1 MSIATIKATI
11 TTPIQVIGELIQLI
25 KSNTVDYY
33 KTNSLPE
40 VTKLTRIEPI
50 TVISRDCMNLDY
62 TSDVL
67 QSCLNIFAG
76 YYLQAVALTA
86 RIGNV
91 RATKV
96 LDRLNPDR
104 DSSGFFASVES
115 HNADTMYAG
124 NYQFKLPRTSLSMEG
139 KFKDMIDNDRDLD
152 ELIDTAS
159 KEPNPE
165 HGGSVL
171 GRNTIDK
178 ILPMAANLAVG
189 KMFEV
194 EIHVDDKTIRVPI
207 NIRIAPAVLPDQTVE
222 HMLTIKKED
231 NTLSERYHAWRSGR
245 IALIKDLILCQD
257 LIDTHRKALMNDDTG
272 VYNQIINRANNAKK
286 FGLLTQNPSL
296 VSASSIFVFSEVIA
310 ANIERVLGGKLSNPR
325 IRQKAFEN
333 TYAMLLVVVDRE
345 WERIVIYHRGIAT
358 STEVSIKDIK
368 SMTNSKGPDVTDIL
382 RSYIAGNS
390 PSF

>member
-1 MSIATIKATI
+1 VSIATVKATLV
-11 TTPIQVIGELIQLI
+11 TPIQVIGEFIQLI

-33 KTNSLPE
+33 KTTSLPE
-40 VTKLTRIEPI
+40 ITKLTRIEPI
-50 TVISRDCMNLDY
+50 TVISRDCMNLEY
-62 TSDVL
+62 TGDVL

-76 YYLQAVALTA
+76 YYLQAIALTA

-104 DSSGFFASVES
+104 DSSGFYASTES
-115 HNADTMYAG
+115 YKIDTMYAH

-139 KFKDMIDNDRDLD
+139 KFKDMIDNDKDLGD
-152 ELIDTAS
+152 LIDEAGNE
-159 KEPNPE
+159 KGPE
-165 HGGSVL
+165 SGHSVL
-171 GRNTIDK
+171 GRGTTDK

-194 EIHVDDKTIRVPI
+194 EIHVDDKSISIPV
-207 NIRIAPAVLPDQTVE
+207 NIRIAPAVLPDNSVE

-231 NTLSERYHAWRSGR
+231 NTLNERYHAWRAGR
-245 IALIKDLILCQD
+245 IGLIKDLILCQD
-257 LIDTHRKALMNDDTG
+257 LIDTHRKALMNDDAG
-272 VYNQIINRANNAKK
+272 VYSQIINRANNAKK

-310 ANIERVLGGKLSNPR
+310 ANIERTLGGKLSNPR

-333 TYAMLLVVVDRE
+333 TYAMLLVVIDRE
-345 WERIVIYHRGIAT
+345 WERVIIYHRGIAT
-358 STEVSIKDIK
+358 ATEVSIKDIK

>member
-1 MSIATIKATI
+1 MSIATVKATLV
-11 TTPIQVIGELIQLI
+11 TPIQVIGEFIQLI

-62 TSDVL
+62 TSDIL

-76 YYLQAVALTA
+76 YYLQAIALTA

-104 DSSGFFASVES
+104 DSSGFYASTES
-115 HNADTMYAG
+115 HKADTMYAE
-124 NYQFKLPRTSLSMEG
+124 NYQFKLPRTSVSMEG
-139 KFKDMIDNDRDLD
+139 KFKDMIDNDKDLGA
-152 ELIDTAS
+152 LIDDAANE
-159 KEPNPE
+159 KNPE
-165 HGGSVL
+165 NGHAIL
-171 GRNTIDK
+171 GRGTTDK
-178 ILPMAANLAVG
+178 ILPMVANLAVG

-194 EIHVDDKTIRVPI
+194 QINVDDKSIVVPV
-207 NIRIAPAVLPDQTVE
+207 NIRIAPAILPDNVVE

-231 NTLSERYHAWRSGR
+231 NTLTERYHAWRAGR
-245 IALIKDLILCQD
+245 IGLIRDLILCQD
-257 LIDTHRKALMNDDTG
+257 LIDTHRKALMNDDAG
-272 VYNQIINRANNAKK
+272 VYSQIISRANNAKT

-296 VSASSIFVFSEVIA
+296 VSASSIFVFSEAIA
-310 ANIERVLGGKLSNPR
+310 ANIERTLGGKLSNPR

-345 WERIVIYHRGIAT
+345 WERVIIYHRGIAT